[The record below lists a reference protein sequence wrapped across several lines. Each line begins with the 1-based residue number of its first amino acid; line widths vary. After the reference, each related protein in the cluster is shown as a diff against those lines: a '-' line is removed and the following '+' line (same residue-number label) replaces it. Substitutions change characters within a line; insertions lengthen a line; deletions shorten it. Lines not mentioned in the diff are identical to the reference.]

1 MDEKRARYL
10 LDFAEGQG
18 LLDRRG
24 GFTHYEPDMADYR
37 KLMDDLKPYISKRG
51 AIFVFTDRKQSFH
64 VLDAIEDTAYV
75 AKSLPVKIPWTDG
88 GLRYL
93 RGLRHGKGA
102 SPSGFRPGFRRG
114 LRFPHCRG

>member
-51 AIFVFTDRKQSFH
+51 AIFVFTDRKQSF
-64 VLDAIEDTAYV
+64 
-75 AKSLPVKIPWTDG
+75 LPVKIPWTDG